1 MPNCLGRWV
10 RSNILCTLFHL
21 QTFSVLSCTSCTI
34 QNISHHL
41 FLPGISGCN
50 QKNHFKCLCRE
61 IAYKGGGGMRSPT
74 VDRDQRQQE
83 ATVSTIAG
91 NREKTCFCINSSNGS
106 WHPVSLTLRSQN
118 HGVGRCSYCQPQGRE
133 WKRNTL
139 VSSFPF
145 SLLQP
150 GSPLTSSRHKPA
162 KRSSPWDMEQD
173 RGRVKIDPEDTWAQA
188 LHVWPHSQAI
198 LREISPL
205 ILCSIFFSIK

>member
-1 MPNCLGRWV
+1 MFVQGNWLQRRWRNEKPNSGQRLEAAGSHCQHYCWKQGENMFLYQ
-10 RSNILCTLFHL
+10 L
-21 QTFSVLSCTSCTI
+21 I
-34 QNISHHL
+34 Q
-41 FLPGISGCN
+41 
-50 QKNHFKCLCRE
+50 R
-61 IAYKGGGGMRSPT
+61 
-74 VDRDQRQQE
+74 
-83 ATVSTIAG
+83 
-91 NREKTCFCINSSNGS
+91 S

-205 ILCSIFFSIK
+205 ILCSPTEPYSSLLITPQVLFFSIK